1 MISVKV
7 TGKKSEYNATNK
19 KVAAHWPLHR
29 TANQCGPAAC
39 STLRGSGRP
48 SERATLL
55 LWVPLVAPVAFTV
68 FVLIYTVDRWLL
80 VRKRAYPLVR
90 AFVQVGVTL
99 VFLTSLM
106 QRQAVEYKAATEKQ
120 AAPEATSSLLKH
132 REARVRAAACE
143 LLSMRGELKH
153 YATIEMLS
161 LGDKS
166 PVVQERCAKALETL
180 RAVGQKAPEKPPIA
194 RQRPIETLESQSRFR
209 IENDSR

>member
-1 MISVKV
+1 MNTTQQTRKWLHIGLYIALLTS
-7 TGKKSEYNATNK
+7 
-19 KVAAHWPLHR
+19 AA
-29 TANQCGPAAC
+29 
-39 STLRGSGRP
+39 GSLFYTQGLWQ
-48 SERATLL
+48 AFGAGVLA

-180 RAVGQKAPEKPPIA
+180 RAVGQKAPEKP
-194 RQRPIETLESQSRFR
+194 LE
-209 IENDSR
+209 

>member
-1 MISVKV
+1 MSTTQKTRKWLHIGLYIALLTSAAGSLFY
-7 TGKKSEYNATNK
+7 THGLW
-19 KVAAHWPLHR
+19 VAFGAGDL
-29 TANQCGPAAC
+29 A
-39 STLRGSGRP
+39 
-48 SERATLL
+48 
-55 LWVPLVAPVAFTV
+55 LWVPLVAPGAFTV
-68 FVLIYTVDRWLL
+68 FVLIYTIDRWLL
-80 VRKRAYPLVR
+80 VRRRDYPVVR

-143 LLSMRGELKH
+143 LLSMQGELKH
-153 YATIEMLS
+153 YATIEMLA

-180 RAVGQKAPEKPPIA
+180 RAVGQKAPKQEANQPS
-194 RQRPIETLESQSRFR
+194 ET
-209 IENDSR
+209 N